1 MKTLKDKLVER
12 LLNGSGMAD
21 DIFTEFVV
29 VGLEDSLETICAEID
44 RLLKIENLSPIQQ
57 TDLNELYHDGKAT
70 IRVLQYYTTNYYTE
84 RSQLMNKAWDKLLGD
99 LF

>member
-29 VGLEDSLETICAEID
+29 VGLEDTLETICKEVE
-44 RLLKIENLSPIQQ
+44 RLLGIKNLSPIQQ

-70 IRVLQYYTTNYYTE
+70 IRVLQYYTTNYYHE
-84 RSQLMNKAWDKLLGD
+84 QGRLINKAWDKLLGEV
-99 LF
+99 F